1 MYSRRRFCTLALG
14 AVPWSAA
21 SASTKIDSKVHGIQ
35 WGLQSYSFT
44 GAPMEG
50 ILDVVIRAMV
60 ESGLGECD
68 IYSPQLEPPELS
80 AAVRGGGGVA
90 GRGAP
95 PAAATPGA
103 PDPRAQA
110 RERLARWRATA
121 PLSYFRDIR
130 AKFNRAGIDI
140 WGYSGTTG
148 NTDEEIERTFAI
160 AKAMGAGYVTTSA
173 TLSQAR
179 RIAPLAERH
188 RIRVGFQGRPNMT
201 STDPDQIRKPQD
213 FLDVVKLSRNFWI
226 SLDIGDV
233 TGGGWDP
240 LPFVRDHHERI
251 ALLYIK
257 DRKKDNTSMPW
268 GEGETPVKE
277 VLQLVRDR
285 RLPIRC
291 YVDNDYKSPL
301 TRTEDVKRSFEWAK
315 KVLG

>member
-1 MYSRRRFCTLALG
+1 M
-14 AVPWSAA
+14 
-21 SASTKIDSKVHGIQ
+21 HGIQ

-44 GAPMEG
+44 GAPKEG
-50 ILDVVIRAMV
+50 ILDLVIKAMV
-60 ESGLGECD
+60 EAGLGECD
-68 IYSPQLEPPELS
+68 IYSPLIEPPELS
-80 AAVRGGGGVA
+80 APVRGGAAGP
-90 GRGAP
+90 GRGMP

-110 RERLARWRATA
+110 REQLARWRATA
-121 PLSYFRDIR
+121 PLSYFEDIR

-160 AKAMGAGYVTTSA
+160 ARAMGANYVTTSV

-179 RIAPLAERH
+179 QIAPLAEKH
-188 RIRVGFQGRPNMT
+188 RIQVGFQGRPNVN
-201 STDPDQIRKPQD
+201 STDPDQIRTPQD
-213 FLDVVKLSRNFWI
+213 FLDVVTLSKRFWI

-268 GEGETPVKE
+268 GEGDTPVKE
-277 VLQLVRDR
+277 VLRLVRDR
-285 RLPIRC
+285 KLPIRC

-301 TRTEDVKRSFEWAK
+301 PRIEDVKRSFEWAK